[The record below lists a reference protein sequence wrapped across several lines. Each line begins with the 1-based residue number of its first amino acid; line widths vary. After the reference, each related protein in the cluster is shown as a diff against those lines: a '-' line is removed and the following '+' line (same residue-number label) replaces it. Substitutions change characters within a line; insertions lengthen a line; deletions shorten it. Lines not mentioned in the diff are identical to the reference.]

1 MNKDLILLLVC
12 FIVILIRFTYE
23 NIKTK
28 LAGANHEM
36 FIITITYV
44 RTQYK

>member
-1 MNKDLILLLVC
+1 MLVY

-28 LAGANHEM
+28 LADASHEM
-36 FIITITYV
+36 FIITIAYV
-44 RTQYK
+44 PTQYK